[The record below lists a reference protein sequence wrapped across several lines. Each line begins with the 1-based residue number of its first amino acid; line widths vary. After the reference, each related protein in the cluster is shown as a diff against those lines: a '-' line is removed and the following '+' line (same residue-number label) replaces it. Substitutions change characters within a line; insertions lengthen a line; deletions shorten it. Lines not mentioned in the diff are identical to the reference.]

1 MRIGFDVTALSIARA
16 GVLRY
21 DTGLVRALLREGAGH
36 ELLLLNYQPLHGGR
50 DVPAGLGEFAD
61 GRARVVPVGGLRC
74 RRLARWRPLQE
85 SWLWHLANMVD
96 RTLLWPWTA
105 LAAAVMRRNL
115 RRALA
120 GVDVFHSSDVLLWR
134 QPGARNVVTIHDLTA
149 FRFAE
154 LHTAATRQLQRRK
167 AAFAREAADLVIVI
181 SEATR
186 RDAVEY
192 LGLAPER
199 VRAIYPGVDPV
210 FRPVADRDALR
221 QALEPLGLEPGG
233 YILHVGTIEP
243 RKNLLRLLEAYHQL
257 RQDPP
262 AVPRLV
268 FAGGQGWGV
277 RPVFERVASLGLV
290 ESVVFLG
297 HVPDRLLPALYTGA
311 AVFVYPSL
319 YEGFGLP
326 PLEAMACGTPVV
338 VSDTSSLPEVVGDA
352 GVLVDPGDVAALADA
367 LASLLVDPAR
377 RAALS
382 AAGRRRAAA
391 FTWERAARQTLAAYG
406 GE

>member
-1 MRIGFDVTALSIARA
+1 M
-16 GVLRY
+16 
-21 DTGLVRALLREGAGH
+21 
-36 ELLLLNYQPLHGGR
+36 
-50 DVPAGLGEFAD
+50 
-61 GRARVVPVGGLRC
+61 
-74 RRLARWRPLQE
+74 
-85 SWLWHLANMVD
+85 
-96 RTLLWPWTA
+96 
-105 LAAAVMRRNL
+105 
-115 RRALA
+115 
-120 GVDVFHSSDVLLWR
+120 
-134 QPGARNVVTIHDLTA
+134 
-149 FRFAE
+149 
-154 LHTAATRQLQRRK
+154 
-167 AAFAREAADLVIVI
+167 
-181 SEATR
+181 
-186 RDAVEY
+186 
-192 LGLAPER
+192 
-199 VRAIYPGVDPV
+199 
-210 FRPVADRDALR
+210 
-221 QALEPLGLEPGG
+221 
-233 YILHVGTIEP
+233 GTIEP

-382 AAGRRRAAA
+382 AAGRRRAAT